1 MELRTN
7 KRCGF
12 SFRYMSRQLKKHL
25 QRMIEPGSQRGTPD
39 LDSVAP
45 PLPPWDI
52 KAWGALGVYKVR
64 YSFLSAHS
72 RGVSSWRCNESSL
85 SWIQGLRWLPILFVG
100 ICSLVEGARGWTS
113 ASCNDFLQAFRYT
126 MKCVFLI
133 PLVRRSP
140 CLLPVYELLLI
151 RKRLCTIVLPSRV
164 GVRVK
169 ALASSR
175 DSRHALSSA
184 VQMQV
189 SSGGMIDSS
198 FMAHLR
204 RFACS
209 REVFGVVFFARP
221 GRFLRPNQPTWS
233 FRNWQVSVF
242 LATDYAFGPRTNL
255 REVRSTSVLRHLAVE
270 LKKQDRRHC
279 HLEIFDSF
287 QVLKYPR

>member
-1 MELRTN
+1 
-7 KRCGF
+7 
-12 SFRYMSRQLKKHL
+12 
-25 QRMIEPGSQRGTPD
+25 
-39 LDSVAP
+39 
-45 PLPPWDI
+45 
-52 KAWGALGVYKVR
+52 
-64 YSFLSAHS
+64 
-72 RGVSSWRCNESSL
+72 
-85 SWIQGLRWLPILFVG
+85 
-100 ICSLVEGARGWTS
+100 
-113 ASCNDFLQAFRYT
+113 

-221 GRFLRPNQPTWS
+221 GRFLRPNQPT
-233 FRNWQVSVF
+233 
-242 LATDYAFGPRTNL
+242 
-255 REVRSTSVLRHLAVE
+255 
-270 LKKQDRRHC
+270 
-279 HLEIFDSF
+279 
-287 QVLKYPR
+287 